1 MHHPGEMNSER
12 HYFALIGDIIDSRH
26 EQDRY
31 DVQKK
36 LQSILSSVNAEN
48 AAHIAADFLITLGD
62 EFQGL
67 LFAEKGADPIFVADR
82 IIDEMFPVRIRI
94 AIGFGGMATQIRREA
109 AIGADGEAFYR
120 ARHGMNLLRK
130 AENRG
135 RAYSRILLDAGGTIG
150 SVEDFGITD
159 ANNMGAAMAPA
170 AFKTI
175 KTHLSDYSRR
185 VEDYD
190 RIITGDLGI
199 FGSDMLYELLR
210 GEGIEI
216 ADRHEDCG
224 KLMFSPEQNVNCGAS
239 GCGCAATVMSSWFLP
254 KIESGEIRRVLF
266 LATGA
271 LMSPVSSLQGES
283 IPSIAHAVVIEH
295 ID

>member
-1 MHHPGEMNSER
+1 
-12 HYFALIGDIIDSRH
+12 
-26 EQDRY
+26 
-31 DVQKK
+31 
-36 LQSILSSVNAEN
+36 
-48 AAHIAADFLITLGD
+48 
-62 EFQGL
+62 
-67 LFAEKGADPIFVADR
+67 
-82 IIDEMFPVRIRI
+82 
-94 AIGFGGMATQIRREA
+94 
-109 AIGADGEAFYR
+109 
-120 ARHGMNLLRK
+120 
-130 AENRG
+130 
-135 RAYSRILLDAGGTIG
+135 
-150 SVEDFGITD
+150 
-159 ANNMGAAMAPA
+159 MAPA

-210 GEGIEI
+210 GEGVEI

>member
-1 MHHPGEMNSER
+1 MHNPGEKNSER

-36 LQSILSSVNAEN
+36 LQSILSSVNAEH

-135 RAYSRILLDAGGTIG
+135 RAYSRIL
-150 SVEDFGITD
+150 EK
-159 ANNMGAAMAPA
+159 P
-170 AFKTI
+170 
-175 KTHLSDYSRR
+175 
-185 VEDYD
+185 
-190 RIITGDLGI
+190 
-199 FGSDMLYELLR
+199 
-210 GEGIEI
+210 
-216 ADRHEDCG
+216 
-224 KLMFSPEQNVNCGAS
+224 
-239 GCGCAATVMSSWFLP
+239 
-254 KIESGEIRRVLF
+254 
-266 LATGA
+266 
-271 LMSPVSSLQGES
+271 
-283 IPSIAHAVVIEH
+283 
-295 ID
+295 